1 MTIKNKLRI
10 GISFLFVLALV
21 CCGLSI
27 YYVSRL
33 SGDERNILK
42 DNYESVEFTKNICRA
57 VDASKGPL
65 SPQQVSIIEKN
76 LYAEEHDIT
85 EPGEGAAA
93 AMLRLKFEALK
104 KQTAETPEAEQL
116 HLDVRTY
123 SYAIMQMNMT
133 AIERKYA
140 NATASSD
147 KATLVLSLVAT
158 FLFLVAFSFVIN
170 FPGYIANPIKQLI
183 ESIREVANR
192 NYNKQLD
199 FNSNDEFG
207 EVATAFNTMTTK
219 LNEYENSNLASIL
232 FEKKRIETIINSMH
246 DGIIGLDERSYII
259 FANQVACTLIGMPEE
274 SLTGRYAPDVA
285 LQNDLLR
292 NLLVNDHNNKMKIYA
307 DNRESYYTKEVLP
320 VISKEKVIG
329 QVITLR
335 NITEFEQLNDAKTNF
350 IATISHELKTP
361 ISSIKMSLKLL
372 EDERIG
378 EVNTEQRQLLE
389 NIDEDARRLLQI
401 TGELLD
407 MAQVE
412 TGELKLNF
420 GSTHPKNI
428 VDYAVKALKTTAEQK
443 QVTINVQCD
452 DDLPDVQA
460 DLDKTTWVLI
470 NLLSNAIKYSHEKSA
485 VDLVVKVYHADEI
498 EFSVQDHGRG
508 IDQKYLSRIFDRY
521 FKVPGA
527 TTEQTGTGLGLAIAK
542 DFIEAQAGKIGVES
556 EIGEG
561 SRFYF
566 TLKRFGNATD
576 AARPKAENTVG
587 VKS

>member
-10 GISFLFVLALV
+10 GISFLFLLALV

-27 YYVSRL
+27 YYVNRL
-33 SGDERNILK
+33 SGDEKNILK
-42 DNYESVEFTKNICRA
+42 DNYLSVRYTKNICAA
-57 VDASKGPL
+57 VDASAGPL
-65 SPQQVSIIEKN
+65 NSAQVKVIEQN
-76 LYAEEHDIT
+76 ISGEEHDIT
-85 EPGEGAAA
+85 ERGESELAV
-93 AMLRLKFEALK
+93 MLRLKFEALK
-104 KQTAETPEAEQL
+104 KLSAPSPQVDTLRSEVRKGAYAVMQL
-116 HLDVRTY
+116 
-123 SYAIMQMNMT
+123 NMT

-140 NATASSD
+140 AAIDTGDHAT
-147 KATLVLSLVAT
+147 VLMAFVGS
-158 FLFLVAFSFVIN
+158 FLFLVAFSFVVN
-170 FPGYIANPIKQLI
+170 FPGYIANPIKELT
-183 ESIREVANR
+183 ESIKEVANR
-192 NYNKQLD
+192 NYQKQLD
-199 FNSNDEFG
+199 FKSNDEFG
-207 EVATAFNTMTTK
+207 ELGAAFNLMTTR

-232 FEKKRIETIINSMH
+232 FEKERIETIINSMH
-246 DGIIGLDERSYII
+246 DAIFGLDEKSIII
-259 FANQVACTLIGMPEE
+259 FANQVACTLLGLPKEA
-274 SLTGRYAPDVA
+274 LTGRYAPDIA
-285 LQNDLLR
+285 LENDLMR
-292 NLLVNDHNNKMKIYA
+292 NLLVNDHHKMKIYA
-307 DNRESYYTKEVLP
+307 DNRESYFTKEVWP
-320 VISKEKVIG
+320 VISKDKVIG

-335 NITEFEQLNDAKTNF
+335 NITEFQQLDDAKTNF

-412 TGELKLNF
+412 TGKLQLNF
-420 GSTHPKNI
+420 GSTHPRNI

-443 QVTINVQCD
+443 HVTINVDCD
-452 DDLPDVQA
+452 ADLPDVQA

-470 NLLSNAIKYSHEKSA
+470 NLLSNAIKYSHEKST
-485 VDLVVKVYHADEI
+485 VDLVVKIYHADEI

-542 DFIEAQAGKIGVES
+542 DFIEAQAGRIGVES
-556 EIGEG
+556 EIGGG

-566 TLKRFGNATD
+566 TLKRIGHEVKGE
-576 AARPKAENTVG
+576 RPK
-587 VKS
+587 VKGESV